1 MAGWLERMAE
11 RRMLKARAEGQFGH
25 LEGEG
30 KPLPDR
36 SGEAHLSAGEAV
48 GFRMMA
54 AAGVLPE
61 EIVLKKQVE
70 EARAQLAAVQGTEG
84 EKAAMAR
91 LSELM
96 MKQAIA
102 EEARRQFRKG

>member
-1 MAGWLERMAE
+1 MANWLERLAE
-11 RRMLKARAEGQFGH
+11 RRMLKARAEGQ
-25 LEGEG
+25 LEKLAGEG

-61 EIVLKKQVE
+61 EIALKKQVE
-70 EARAQLAAVQGTEG
+70 AARHAAQAAKGTPD

-102 EEARRQFRKG
+102 EEARRKFLKG

>member
-1 MAGWLERMAE
+1 MQRKGGYGRGRGIGGV
-11 RRMLKARAEGQFGH
+11 RRRRRIATNGSARNGLF
-25 LEGEG
+25 LR
-30 KPLPDR
+30 LLD
-36 SGEAHLSAGEAV
+36 AGEAV

-54 AAGVLPE
+54 AAGVLPD

-70 EARAQLAAVQGTEG
+70 AVRAELAAETDEM
-84 EKAAMAR
+84 ARRALMAR

-102 EEARRQFRKG
+102 EESRRKFLKG